1 MTAVE
6 HLLGVTVVVI
16 LYFAFGIAITI
27 ILKDVFAIHRK
38 DNKNE

>member
-6 HLLGVTVVVI
+6 HLLGVTVVVV

-27 ILKDVFAIHRK
+27 ILKDVFANHRK

>member
-6 HLLGVTVVVI
+6 HLLGVTVVVV

-27 ILKDVFAIHRK
+27 ILKDVFTNNRK
-38 DNKNE
+38 DSKNE

>member
-6 HLLGVTVVVI
+6 HLLGVTVVVV
-16 LYFAFGIAITI
+16 LYFAFGIAISL
-27 ILKDVFAIHRK
+27 ILRDVFANNRK

>member
-6 HLLGVTVVVI
+6 HLLGVLVIVV
-16 LYFAFGIAITI
+16 LYFAFGIAISF
-27 ILKDVFAIHRK
+27 ILRDVFANNRK

>member
-6 HLLGVTVVVI
+6 HLLGVIVIVV

-27 ILKDVFAIHRK
+27 ILKDVFANHRK